1 MKAFIEKLKNK
12 IPSEL
17 VKPALSCV
25 AIFCLLTVSV
35 VVLLGNMSLGWF
47 GSNDSVSANDMQTSI
62 KGTKIEIKYYFKTEA
77 MDDYAEMTS
86 PDQMIDGLIP
96 GASVTIRVV
105 YTNNDDRSFT
115 LSPYLDYEDGYET
128 PIIDDDGK
136 YYYLSSQLMV
146 NDNLMM
152 SGAKDGLYFTEE
164 QTPNDISLG
173 EVSLA
178 IGETKTL
185 EFTIEFVNLDVNQNA
200 YVNFSAS
207 GGSCFRVIHSDYTVV
222 K

>member
-1 MKAFIEKLKNK
+1 MKAFIEELKKK
-12 IPSEL
+12 INPQL
-17 VKPALSCV
+17 IKPALSCV
-25 AIFCLLTVSV
+25 AVFCLLTVSV

-62 KGTKIEIKYYFKTEA
+62 KGTEIEIKYYYKTES

-128 PIIDDDGK
+128 PIIDDEGK
-136 YYYLSSQLMV
+136 YHYLSSQLMV

-200 YVNFSAS
+200 YANFSAS